1 MIPRKKLLMR
11 RSRTR
16 NKTDAAEG
24 QNPIAFAGYF
34 NHGSIRRAEGLSKV
48 DSHILRSPFYFNGS
62 GPPKHGGVGLRQAL
76 DRHAGDTVKIRTDR
90 RGRADMKKGQI
101 SEGVVG
107 RVDFPNRGIV
117 QTEEGRV
124 VVKNAIP
131 GQKVRFVV
139 NKKRGDRAEGR
150 LLEVLAPS
158 PLELRAPACSL
169 FPDCGGCMYQT
180 MSYEEQLAM
189 KSAQVRALIEPVLRE
204 AGQVKSFC
212 AEQTEAGACEGKAS
226 EVDCRYNGIEDG
238 VSEADYRYDGVKG
251 GVSETDYIYDGI
263 KGSPREFAYRNKMEF
278 SFGDEYKDGPL
289 VLGLHKKG
297 STYDVLP
304 VTDCA
309 IVYEDF
315 NRIVQTVLEY
325 CRAQGFSY
333 YHKMS
338 HQGYLR
344 HLLVRRAETTGEILV
359 CLVTT
364 SQEQHDFTPLGEKL
378 RALSGYGSTSEE
390 FSRRRENTSLDSIL
404 QGEIIGFLHMTNDSL
419 ADVVRS
425 DESRLI
431 FGRDHFYETI
441 LGLTFKITPFSFF
454 QTNSKGAEVLYGT
467 ARDYIGSTKDMT
479 VFDLYSG
486 TGTIAQLIAPVA
498 RKVIGVEIVEE
509 AVEAARENAKRNGLT
524 NCEFIAGDVLKVID
538 EIPERPDFIILDP
551 PRDGIHPKA
560 LSKIIGYGVDR
571 LVYISCKP
579 TSLARDLKAFLEN
592 GYRLERMSCVDLFC
606 ETQHCETVCLLS
618 KFNVK

>member
-1 MIPRKKLLMR
+1 
-11 RSRTR
+11 
-16 NKTDAAEG
+16 
-24 QNPIAFAGYF
+24 
-34 NHGSIRRAEGLSKV
+34 
-48 DSHILRSPFYFNGS
+48 
-62 GPPKHGGVGLRQAL
+62 
-76 DRHAGDTVKIRTDR
+76 
-90 RGRADMKKGQI
+90 MKKGQTA
-101 SEGVVG
+101 EGVVG

-117 QTEEGRV
+117 QMEEGRV

-158 PLELRAPACSL
+158 PLEVRAPACSL

-180 MSYEEQLAM
+180 MPYEEQLAM

-204 AGQVKSFC
+204 AGQVKDTASDR
-212 AEQTEAGACEGKAS
+212 EEASA
-226 EVDCRYNGIEDG
+226 D
-238 VSEADYRYDGVKG
+238 EAKLPEPDYRYDGIKG
-251 GVSETDYIYDGI
+251 GVSEPDYIYDGI

-309 IVYEDF
+309 IVHEDF

-378 RALSGYGSTSEE
+378 QALSGHDDRSEE
-390 FSRRRENTSLDSIL
+390 NFRNTESGSPVSSL

-431 FGRDHFYETI
+431 FGRDYFYETI

>member
-1 MIPRKKLLMR
+1 
-11 RSRTR
+11 
-16 NKTDAAEG
+16 
-24 QNPIAFAGYF
+24 
-34 NHGSIRRAEGLSKV
+34 
-48 DSHILRSPFYFNGS
+48 
-62 GPPKHGGVGLRQAL
+62 
-76 DRHAGDTVKIRTDR
+76 
-90 RGRADMKKGQI
+90 MKKGQI
-101 SEGVVG
+101 AEGVIE
-107 RVDFPNRGIV
+107 RVDFPNKGIV
-117 QTEEGRV
+117 RTEEGKV

-131 GQKVRFVV
+131 GQKVRFVI
-139 NKKRGDRAEGR
+139 NKKRGNRAEGR

-158 PLELRAPACSL
+158 PLEVRAPACSL

-189 KSAQVRALIEPVLRE
+189 KSAQVRALIEPVLVE
-204 AGQVKSFC
+204 AGQVRLSEKAAQMRSLDVAAQIST
-212 AEQTEAGACEGKAS
+212 AEIMDGEAGTVGAAL
-226 EVDCRYNGIEDG
+226 VP
-238 VSEADYRYDGVKG
+238 DYR
-251 GVSETDYIYDGI
+251 YDGI

-309 IVYEDF
+309 IVHEDF
-315 NRIVQTVLEY
+315 NRIVQTVLGY
-325 CRAQGFSY
+325 CRAQGFAY

-364 SQEQHDFTPLGEKL
+364 SQERHDFTPLGTAL
-378 RALSGYGSTSEE
+378 QALSGHGGRSAENSRCTESGSPVS
-390 FSRRRENTSLDSIL
+390 SL

-431 FGRDHFYETI
+431 FGRDYFYETI
-441 LGLTFKITPFSFF
+441 LGLTFKITSFSFF

-467 ARDYIGSTKDMT
+467 ARDYIGDTKDMT

-524 NCEFIAGDVLKVID
+524 NCTFIAGDVLKVID

-560 LSKIIGYGVDR
+560 LSKIIDYGVDR

-592 GYRLERMSCVDLFC
+592 GYRLERMTCVDMFC
-606 ETQHCETVCLLS
+606 ETQHVETVCLLS
-618 KFNVK
+618 KLNVKQHIEVELTLDEMDLTAAEKKASYEEIKEYVLEKFGMKVSHLYIAQVKRKCGIIERENYNKPKSENARQPQCPPEKEAAIRAALEHFKMI